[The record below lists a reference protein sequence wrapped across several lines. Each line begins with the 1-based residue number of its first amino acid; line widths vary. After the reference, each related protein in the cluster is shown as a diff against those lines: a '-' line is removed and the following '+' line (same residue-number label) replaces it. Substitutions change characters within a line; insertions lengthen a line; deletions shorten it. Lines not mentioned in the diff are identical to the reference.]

1 MWARTRMLTKA
12 VPVFTQSK
20 WRGARVS
27 AKRTAVKEPG
37 DGEAVRMRGNCQQVK
52 LLMYRS
58 LQTGTTGLERLPGAG
73 VPLNGS
79 REPLDR
85 HVVLEVLKL

>member
-1 MWARTRMLTKA
+1 MVPFAM
-12 VPVFTQSK
+12 VPVCTRSE
-20 WRGARVS
+20 WRVS
-27 AKRTAVKEPG
+27 VVSEKRTAVKEPG
-37 DGEAVRMRGNCQQVK
+37 DGGAVRMRGNCQQVK

-58 LQTGTTGLERLPGAG
+58 LQTGTIGLERLPGAG

-85 HVVLEVLKL
+85 HVALEVLKL